1 MQLDLD
7 IEPSRV
13 AVDPYNWSFF
23 LGLSVLAYAV
33 DACVM
38 ELLLISVTIMC
49 KKGRYYKKI
58 LVGLICAWLGVLDS
72 AIRIVAALQF
82 KIIHILF
89 SFW

>member
-1 MQLDLD
+1 MLINILVKKIWFCVMQLDLD

-13 AVDPYNWSFF
+13 AVDPYNWSCF

-49 KKGRYYKKI
+49 NKG
-58 LVGLICAWLGVLDS
+58 
-72 AIRIVAALQF
+72 
-82 KIIHILF
+82 
-89 SFW
+89 